1 MSSLQPS
8 VPISAAVVLL
18 ADAIDLFCSRDRS
31 GMTAEQVGFD
41 LVHLRHQ
48 SDRLEVEFSTLA
60 SEFAATDE
68 YLASV
73 EPAALDAT
81 VTIKPL
87 GDMPALRAL
96 AQVCVGH
103 GFLHL
108 GEMELA
114 RTLVGA

>member
-31 GMTAEQVGFD
+31 GMTAEEVGFD

-48 SDRLEVEFSTLA
+48 SDRLEVEFSKLA

-68 YLASV
+68 YLASGPLSPIPRDPPHLPHG
-73 EPAALDAT
+73 PAA
-81 VTIKPL
+81 PPP
-87 GDMPALRAL
+87 PAP
-96 AQVCVGH
+96 H
-103 GFLHL
+103 GPPPPAAPPPPHPPCP
-108 GEMELA
+108 
-114 RTLVGA
+114 